1 MARRSDHT
9 REELHVMI
17 LDAAREIVAQKGFA
31 NLTIRQIGEAI
42 GYSSGT
48 LYNVFDGVDDIVLHL
63 NATTL
68 DSLCDELAAVPVGED
83 IEAMLFSLAEGYI
96 RFVET
101 RPHLWGLLFQK
112 PSTRKPRP
120 DWYEERVE
128 RSFALLDSALDP
140 VFKSGSEEA
149 RREAALVLWSG
160 LHGMCTLA
168 TEGIVLSWD
177 EVRRLSKALVTN
189 YVAGLQQTSRRD
201 SGSSISSDRS
211 KSFA

>member
-31 NLTIRQIGEAI
+31 NLTIRRIGEAI

-48 LYNVFDGVDDIVLHL
+48 LYNVFDDVDDIVLHL

-68 DSLCDELAAVPVGED
+68 DSLSDELAAVPVGED
-83 IEAMLFSLAEGYI
+83 IEAMLISLAEGYI

-140 VFKSGSEEA
+140 VFESGSEEA

-211 KSFA
+211 KSIA